1 MQIFGFE
8 TFAELFFNFFQI
20 FALILI
26 KYSERLQVIENT
38 TLHTTM
44 TQSTVCSSSRELS
57 HKRAAQGKSYQQA
70 KKGASLKKKSGASEH
85 VRAVQQAFIKR
96 KREQERVKKE
106 KVSYKQRRDNWKA
119 EQKRNALKCFRD
131 QLSWIIFQGMCL
143 LVPTLS

>member
-70 KKGASLKKKSGASEH
+70 KKGASLKKKSGATECACCTASFHKE
-85 VRAVQQAFIKR
+85 
-96 KREQERVKKE
+96 KREKERVKKE